1 MYERKALV
9 NDECCSKMPRVPP
22 TANART
28 PKARKLA
35 SGNPAAVPPPYGG
48 GQALITVFVKI

>member
-9 NDECCSKMPRVPP
+9 NDECGSKMPRAPP
-22 TANART
+22 TAI
-28 PKARKLA
+28 
-35 SGNPAAVPPPYGG
+35 AVPPPPGG